1 MIKASNPGLFIL
13 LNYTLLS
20 CIVVSSVLSSCA
32 ATQTE
37 ENDDVCTVMS
47 YLGAL
52 TNCLLLMYVWY
63 KLFTWKC

>member
-1 MIKASNPGLFIL
+1 MIKAPNPGLFIL

-20 CIVVSSVLSSCA
+20 CIVMSSVLSSCA
-32 ATQTE
+32 ATQKDNE
-37 ENDDVCTVMS
+37 DMCAVMS

-52 TNCLLLMYVWY
+52 VNCILLIYVWY